1 VIATP
6 VRLNMSLVN
15 KAVASAHN
23 LIIIL
28 RVAAALLVALAAP
41 GAALVLKLLI
51 PEWFF
56 VALVVVAVVSTRKD
70 IWIPQLAPSLSV
82 FSPRPP
88 PIQ

>member
-1 VIATP
+1 
-6 VRLNMSLVN
+6 MK
-15 KAVASAHN
+15 KAVDGALN
-23 LIIIL
+23 LVSFFV
-28 RVAAALLVALAAP
+28 VAALFVALASP
-41 GAALVLKLLI
+41 GAALTLKLLV

-56 VALVVVAVVSTRKD
+56 VALIVVAVVPTRKD

>member
-6 VRLNMSLVN
+6 VRLNMSLMN
-15 KAVASAHN
+15 KAVAGAYN
-23 LIIIL
+23 LIIG
-28 RVAAALLVALAAP
+28 VAAALLVALASP
-41 GAALVLKLLI
+41 GAALVLKLLV

-56 VALVVVAVVSTRKD
+56 VALVVVAVVPTRKN